1 MILLTGASGPTG
13 SVVLKHFVQA
23 GLQVRAFVHR
33 AESAAKV
40 RAAGA
45 AEAFIGDIEQRNDVT
60 AAMQGVQQVYHACPR
75 FSEREVQIV
84 EWMIDAARANPKF
97 RQFIYHSV
105 LHAQND
111 AMPHHRDKRI
121 AESRLLDSGL
131 PYTILQPTQYFQVST
146 RDWKGIVA
154 SGEFAT
160 PFGADQKLSL
170 VNVEDIAAAATIMA
184 TQPGWTGGCFELMS
198 GDSYTR
204 HEMAALMTEALRKSA
219 GWPAGRAVHAVVEDV
234 AHWRDHQRKT
244 GAFSETQ
251 IARAEQMFVQYSAHG
266 LSGGNGRVLGMILGR
281 APSRYAD
288 FIARMAV
295 ERPQG

>member
-45 AEAFIGDIEQRNDVT
+45 AEAFIGDIEQRDDVM

-84 EWMIDAARANPKF
+84 EWMIDAARANPSF

-131 PYTILQPTQYFQVST
+131 AYTILQPTQYF
-146 RDWKGIVA
+146 
-154 SGEFAT
+154 
-160 PFGADQKLSL
+160 LSL
-170 VNVEDIAAAATIMA
+170 IHI
-184 TQPGWTGGCFELMS
+184 
-198 GDSYTR
+198 
-204 HEMAALMTEALRKSA
+204 
-219 GWPAGRAVHAVVEDV
+219 
-234 AHWRDHQRKT
+234 
-244 GAFSETQ
+244 
-251 IARAEQMFVQYSAHG
+251 
-266 LSGGNGRVLGMILGR
+266 
-281 APSRYAD
+281 
-288 FIARMAV
+288 
-295 ERPQG
+295 